1 MSVLRS
7 ETRQSKQR
15 RQCQSSTRSDVGRRR
30 VATEPEARSASGH
43 PSSTGKSGA
52 ARAPNALAAH
62 PFRPGLAAAQV
73 DRELRAAVRSWQS
86 AEHCVVLWFAEFNQR
101 RLYKKLGY
109 GSIHL
114 YATEVL
120 GFSQARSYQF
130 LQLAERLRKL
140 SLLEKAVACGELGW
154 TKAQIVASVATPQT
168 EQHWLQRA
176 KALSRRELQD
186 EIGAVRRQ
194 TRSTLSASSAQMQLG
209 SKKKASVAARM
220 VGNCQTK
227 AAGNSARPDSWG
239 GEGDRRD
246 VGSGHD
252 EDSRRNGGSRHDEG
266 NSRNEGG
273 ARAAALADRGR
284 AGADHKSEL
293 DFGSSEVVEM
303 PLSVGLSFTP
313 EQFARYEALVAKLR
327 QRGHRAKKAELILSA
342 LENLLSNSELTT
354 TGDDGGG
361 NRARGATGRA
371 KSTGCPNSELTTTRG
386 TRDERHRHPIAGP
399 AYQIHIQH
407 CLRCEAATVSTSRG
421 DRPIDRATLQS
432 ALCDAKLHRGEHSG
446 GRSDKKSMKR
456 ARGPSGK
463 SRTVSTTPPR
473 LRREV
478 LERDHFRC
486 RMPGCRNRQFLQVH
500 HIVAKEDGGKH
511 RAGNLITLCGAC
523 HRALHALGAAQ
534 QRKALQRASHQLE

>member
-7 ETRQSKQR
+7 ETRQSRQR
-15 RQCQSSTRSDVGRRR
+15 RQCQNSARSDLGRRR

-52 ARAPNALAAH
+52 ARVPNALAAH
-62 PFRPGLAAAQV
+62 PFRPGLGAAQV

-209 SKKKASVAARM
+209 SKKKASVAARIAEKCWANASSESVNPGSKDKDE
-220 VGNCQTK
+220 VGQE
-227 AAGNSARPDSWG
+227 
-239 GEGDRRD
+239 EGSEHRE
-246 VGSGHD
+246 GSGGK
-252 EDSRRNGGSRHDEG
+252 EGSGGDT
-266 NSRNEGG
+266 
-273 ARAAALADRGR
+273 ALTDRGR
-284 AGADHKSEL
+284 AGAAHKSEL
-293 DFGSSEVVEM
+293 DFGGSEAVEM
-303 PLSVGLSFTP
+303 PLNVGLSFTA

-342 LENLLSNSELTT
+342 LENLLSNSELRTT
-354 TGDDGGG
+354 R
-361 NRARGATGRA
+361 NSAGRE
-371 KSTGCPNSELTTTRG
+371 KSTSGEKSTSSEKSASCHNSELRTTCKGKG
-386 TRDERHRHPIAGP
+386 TRQKRRQGMAGP
-399 AYQIHIQH
+399 TYQVHIQH
-407 CLRCEAATVSTSRG
+407 CPRCEAATVSTSKG
-421 DRPIDRATLQS
+421 DRRIDRATLQS
-432 ALCDAKLHRGEHSG
+432 ALCDAKLHREKV
-446 GRSDKKSMKR
+446 RSKR
-456 ARGPSGK
+456 P
-463 SRTVSTTPPR
+463 RTVSTTPPR

-534 QRKALQRASHQLE
+534 QRRALQRASRQLE